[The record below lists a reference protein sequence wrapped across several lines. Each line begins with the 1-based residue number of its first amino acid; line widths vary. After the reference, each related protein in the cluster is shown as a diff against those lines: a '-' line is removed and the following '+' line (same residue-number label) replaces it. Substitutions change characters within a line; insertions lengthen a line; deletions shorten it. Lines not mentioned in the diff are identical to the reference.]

1 MASYK
6 ILVNHLTPEDDLVT
20 EKQKRFTI
28 LKDEIKRIHD
38 EQEATLAELDESFQE
53 SLEVLM
59 SIRNQ
64 VESGE
69 DEEIKEAQTKYE
81 AAKANFDS
89 NWAWRAEENKRA
101 IINWGRW
108 KKFFKWYFLLMLT
121 ANIICLIVWMLLSDY
136 LCDLEFSINY
146 IKSL

>member
-6 ILVNHLTPEDDLVT
+6 IFVDHLTPEEDLVT
-20 EKQKRFTI
+20 EKQKMFET
-28 LKDEIKRIHD
+28 LKGEIKRIHE
-38 EQEATLAELDESFQE
+38 EQEVALTDLDESFQE
-53 SLEVLM
+53 SLEELK
-59 SIRNQ
+59 SIREQ

-69 DEEIKEAQTKYE
+69 DEEIKEAQTKYKD
-81 AAKANFDS
+81 AKANFDS
-89 NWAWRAEENKRA
+89 HWAWRAEKNKRV

>member
-1 MASYK
+1 MADYK
-6 ILVNHLTPEDDLVT
+6 ILVNPLTPEDDLVT

-64 VESGE
+64 VERGE

-89 NWAWRAEENKRA
+89 NWAWRAEANKKILA
-101 IINWGRW
+101 NWKNW
-108 KKFFKWYFLLMLT
+108 KKILEILHCGHPDS
-121 ANIICLIVWMLLSDY
+121 ICYSYNLDTH
-136 LCDLEFSINY
+136 
-146 IKSL
+146 